1 MKKHLLWLSVAVVV
15 LVAAMHKEVSEITN
29 PAKPVEKSISFA
41 VYKGSNYASDVYNS
55 TSAQVHITIEKVS
68 AKSRTTVWEKTFDA
82 QSLKRDFAN
91 SRGRLSARPSTDRR
105 AKSPPQ
111 LRRCPQRIRFK
122 VRTIPQS
129 HQCVCC
135 IASSGQAATGPKFAR
150 GT

>member
-82 QSLKRDFAN
+82 QSLKQYPSLQNAMSQTVKVPNVFDSKEHLEVTYTLTYN
-91 SRGRLSARPSTDRR
+91 SKGSELQMQNETVVSNDTR
-105 AKSPPQ
+105 
-111 LRRCPQRIRFK
+111 
-122 VRTIPQS
+122 
-129 HQCVCC
+129 
-135 IASSGQAATGPKFAR
+135 SSKLYIGI
-150 GT
+150 